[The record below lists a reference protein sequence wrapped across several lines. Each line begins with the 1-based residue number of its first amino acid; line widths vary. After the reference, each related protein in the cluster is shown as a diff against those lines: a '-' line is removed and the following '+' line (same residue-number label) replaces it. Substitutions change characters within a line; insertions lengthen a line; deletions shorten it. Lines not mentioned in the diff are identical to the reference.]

1 MRVSPV
7 NWITG
12 RKSCGPLSAGLTAV
26 ILSVGPPAVAPAQ
39 PPLRIGASVSQ
50 TGAYAA
56 IGQNLLRGYQLS
68 VKHTNQKGG
77 LLGRKVE
84 LIVEDD
90 QSQPERAAA
99 IYEKLVTRDKVDA
112 LLGPY
117 SSPITDAVAD
127 VAEKYRMPMI
137 ASGAAAASV
146 FRKGRKFTFM
156 LLSPGEVYLE
166 GLIDMAARRKLKT
179 LAVVHE
185 DTVFP
190 IGIAHGTTELA
201 RKRGLQV
208 VFVEAYPRQ
217 ASDFS
222 RMLGR
227 LKATNP
233 DVIGAATYLEDSVAI
248 TREMK
253 RLDINPKMYAVTVG
267 GDLPKFYETLGRTA
281 EYVYGATQWEPE
293 LVTLRRGGG
302 LIPVARRYPGARE
315 FVEAHKTE
323 FPGADLSYHTAE
335 AYGGCQVFVEAVKRA
350 GSLDADRL
358 RDVILKMDFN
368 TVFGGFRVDRT
379 GFQVAHTML
388 MFQWQDGKKV
398 IVWPDE
404 LASSKPRFPT
414 PPWSQR
420 P

>member
-1 MRVSPV
+1 MRASARPVIVAAVS
-7 NWITG
+7 IAASLGLGTAA
-12 RKSCGPLSAGLTAV
+12 SAQEP
-26 ILSVGPPAVAPAQ
+26 IRVGV
-39 PPLRIGASVSQ
+39 SVSQ
-50 TGAYAA
+50 TGAYGLL
-56 IGQNLLRGYQLS
+56 GQNLLRGYQLC

-99 IYEKLVTRDKVDA
+99 IYEKLATRDKVDA

-190 IGIAHGTTELA
+190 AAIARGTMELA
-201 RKRGLQV
+201 RKRGLQI

-222 RMLGR
+222 PMLGR

-233 DVIGAATYLEDSVAI
+233 DVVGAATYFEDSVAI

-267 GDLPKFYETLGRTA
+267 GDLPKFYEMLGRTA
-281 EYVYGATQWEPE
+281 EYVFGATQWEPD
-293 LVTLRRGGG
+293 LVTLLRGGE

-335 AYGGCQVFVEAVKRA
+335 AYGGCQVFMEAVGRA

-398 IVWPDE
+398 MVWPDE

>member
-1 MRVSPV
+1 MRTSARPVIVAAVS
-7 NWITG
+7 IAASLGLGTAA
-12 RKSCGPLSAGLTAV
+12 SAQEP
-26 ILSVGPPAVAPAQ
+26 I
-39 PPLRIGASVSQ
+39 RIGASVSQ
-50 TGAYAA
+50 GGAYGLL
-56 IGQNLLRGYQLS
+56 GQNLLRGYQLC

-233 DVIGAATYLEDSVAI
+233 DVVGAATYFEDSVAI

-267 GDLPKFYETLGRTA
+267 GDLPKFYEMLGRTA
-281 EYVYGATQWEPE
+281 EYVYGATQWEPD
-293 LVTLRRGGG
+293 LVTLLRGGE
-302 LIPVARRYPGARE
+302 LIPVARRYPGARD

-335 AYGGCQVFVEAVKRA
+335 AYGGCQVFVEAVGRA

-404 LASSKPRFPT
+404 LASGKPRFPM